1 MSVSL
6 SSNLASVGSSA
17 ACGRVGVSVYPA
29 RDWPQVASLWTE
41 LSRSSP
47 YSSAFLGTHW
57 TATWLETF
65 ADLLPVEILV
75 FDAGGS
81 AVGACLLVGSSERR
95 GPFRVRR
102 IYLNTSGGPP
112 ADRSTMEFNNLLC
125 RPGFEQSI
133 AQALGVHLRSRKW
146 EEFAIEGICPGPLLS
161 WLQTDSF
168 SEFPASITTLA
179 SAYVDLDRLRRSGL
193 PYESWLSANTREQ
206 LRRSLRLYEK
216 LGSVRAEVA
225 RDLPTAEGFFA
236 EMCRM
241 HQDTWKGRGEPGAFA
256 STRKL
261 AFHRALIR
269 RAFVDGAIQ
278 MLRVTAGEETVGIL
292 YNFVERDKVYFYQ
305 SGFHYRPDKRL
316 KPGLVTHVCAIR
328 LCLEAGYSDY
338 DFLVGEARY
347 KKSLAKDA
355 RPLAWV
361 VFSRPSVKLALI
373 ELLRTMKA
381 RMTGYPRTT
390 VT

>member
-6 SSNLASVGSSA
+6 SNDLASVGSSA
-17 ACGRVGVSVYPA
+17 ACGRIEVSVYPA
-29 RDWPQVASLWTE
+29 TDWPRVAPWWTE

-47 YSSAFLGTHW
+47 YSSAFLSTHW
-57 TATWLETF
+57 TGAWLEAF

-81 AVGACLLVGSSERR
+81 AVGACLLVASSERR

-102 IYLNTSGGPP
+102 IYLNTSGGPA
-112 ADRSTMEFNNLLC
+112 ADRSTMEFNNLVC
-125 RPGFEQSI
+125 RPGFEQKI
-133 AQALGVHLRSRKW
+133 AQALGAHLRSRQW

-179 SAYVDLDRLRRSGL
+179 SSYVDLDRLRRSGL
-193 PYESWLSANTREQ
+193 PYESSISANTREQ
-206 LRRSLRLYEK
+206 LHRSLRLYEK
-216 LGSVRAEVA
+216 RGRVRVELA
-225 RDLPTAEGFFA
+225 RDLPTAERFFA

-241 HQDTWKGRGEPGAFA
+241 HQNTWQGRGEPGAFA

-269 RAFVDGAIQ
+269 GAFVDGAIQ
-278 MLRVTAGEETVGIL
+278 MLRVTAAEETIGIL
-292 YNFVERDKVYFYQ
+292 YNFVEKDKVYFYQ
-305 SGFHYRPDKRL
+305 SGFQYQPDKRL

-328 LCLEAGYSDY
+328 FCLEAGYSDY

-381 RMTGYPRTT
+381 RITRYTRTA
-390 VT
+390 VR